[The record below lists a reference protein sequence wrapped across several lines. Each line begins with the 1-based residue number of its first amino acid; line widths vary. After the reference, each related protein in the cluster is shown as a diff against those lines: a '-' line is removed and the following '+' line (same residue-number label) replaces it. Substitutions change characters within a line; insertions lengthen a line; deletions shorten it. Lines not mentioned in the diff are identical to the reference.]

1 MARLW
6 LSLNEQRCFLKNKGK
21 TVMNTWLDLEK
32 RFRDIV
38 PMLSNARLDRQ
49 WGDAGEF
56 WNLSGG
62 FQSNFLEQYRM
73 LALIAGQLLEKSLPK
88 SDPLSVKILKE
99 TSFDGRW
106 YRAIWELTNKKENY
120 ISGVMQDEKG
130 EDAGHIYSAM
140 IFDVVE
146 VSANLCLRL
155 HALYPIKDD
164 KTDIPNINISG
175 DFIGVLN
182 AGEMEEIR
190 SISVNISSLREAGN
204 GELAA
209 AIENL
214 TKAVELSNE
223 VDDLSKQEIIEQ
235 LSLLSTQAVEP
246 PEKRLKPSIIKSI
259 TSSLATSLSVAS
271 DLSQIWSVW
280 GPIIITFFK

>member
-1 MARLW
+1 
-6 LSLNEQRCFLKNKGK
+6 
-21 TVMNTWLDLEK
+21 MNTWLDLEK